1 MKWIIVVIIAIV
13 LIVIKNKYFQKLD
26 AEHEEDLIKDGYASF
41 IRTNWPNL
49 VEQIVSIS
57 GLPINK
63 ERNDAV
69 FFGNVDEEQVHLGQ
83 DMGRLTILYI
93 VERQIIQK
101 WIFEKTASTEDVIN
115 EIYHYIKIW
124 DSLVNLLAEQKQIT
138 LLEME
143 FLILLCCFVIMK
155 KAAILTC

>member
-13 LIVIKNKYFQKLD
+13 LIVIKNKYFQKLE
-26 AEHEEDLIKDGYASF
+26 AEHEEYLKKDGYASF

-69 FFGNVDEEQVHLGQ
+69 IFGNVDEEQVHLGQ
-83 DMGRLTILYI
+83 DMGRLMILYI

-115 EIYHYIKIW
+115 EIYHYIK
-124 DSLVNLLAEQKQIT
+124 
-138 LLEME
+138 
-143 FLILLCCFVIMK
+143 
-155 KAAILTC
+155 